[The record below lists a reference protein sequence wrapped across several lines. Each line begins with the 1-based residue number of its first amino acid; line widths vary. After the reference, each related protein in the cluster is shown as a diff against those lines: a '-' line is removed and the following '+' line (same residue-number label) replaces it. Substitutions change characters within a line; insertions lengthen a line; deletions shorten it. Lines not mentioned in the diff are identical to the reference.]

1 MINEAFFLGRFVR
14 EPKLSSKEKED
25 GTLYWVRFRI
35 AVNRN
40 YAKDGEADYFNCV
53 AYHAKAKHLVKYGK
67 QGGRVFVKGRLRS
80 GSYEKDGK
88 KYSHTIDPRTGYP
101 VSHSLLSAT
110 IVTGNAA
117 DADAYATYC
126 MVIGLEE
133 AKAFISSAPDV
144 EGYLIYDQDGQM
156 KEWASEGFNIVSPE
170 Q

>member
-25 GTLYWVRFRI
+25 GTLYWARFRI

-80 GSYEKDGK
+80 GAYEKDGK
-88 KYSHTIDPRTGYP
+88 KSYYDELVVTDCQVIDFKERPGGQYP
-101 VSHSLLSAT
+101 K
-110 IVTGNAA
+110 
-117 DADAYATYC
+117 
-126 MVIGLEE
+126 EE
-133 AKAFISSAPDV
+133 AVRHQEEDFYQAKEERIPFPEEERYSD
-144 EGYLIYDQDGQM
+144 YDLGDGF
-156 KEWASEGFNIVSPE
+156 SYS
-170 Q
+170 